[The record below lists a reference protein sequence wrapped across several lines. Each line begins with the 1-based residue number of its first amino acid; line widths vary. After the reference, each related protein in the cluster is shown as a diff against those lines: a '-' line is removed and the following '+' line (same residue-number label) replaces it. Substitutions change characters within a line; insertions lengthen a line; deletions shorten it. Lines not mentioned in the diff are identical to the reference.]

1 MPSYALAEL
10 SKQIEL
16 HPTDHFGKFYLYA
29 TLLNTITVRKT
40 NFLKGMPVY
49 KDHSACGLVAA
60 GTQSFVGFLQ
70 GRGHTDTG
78 TPINIGTINDQF
90 SEKVSQYQSQYE
102 DIEPSFVRSVQN
114 IFLAFA
120 RKGQLSDLIF
130 IIDKM
135 HAHLN
140 TYPMA
145 QKQYNK
151 SIHDGISFGTRK
163 ANVDSLLTAARD
175 VTTHAQNS
183 VDNATYGFG
192 TIIAAMLAIQL
203 TMALGGIFLTL
214 VMLGIGACATFYF
227 LQSAVTSFE
236 RIAGA
241 ASRCEN
247 LFNEMIKDQIE
258 ETYAPNN
265 LNFIIKG
272 VLAPIAYAGVTVQE
286 QTASTDDEARSAA
299 KVRKELDSEYASA
312 EERSSLLYTLT

>member
-1 MPSYALAEL
+1 MSSYALAEL

-16 HPTDHFGKFYLYA
+16 QPTDHFGKFYLYA
-29 TLLNTITVRKT
+29 TLLNTITVRKK
-40 NFLKGMPVY
+40 NFLEGMPVY
-49 KDHSACGLVAA
+49 KDHSMRGFAAA
-60 GTQSFVGFLQ
+60 GTKTVVSLLQ
-70 GRGHTDTG
+70 GHRHTDTG
-78 TPINIGTINDQF
+78 TPIKIGSINDQF
-90 SEKVSQYQSQYE
+90 AEKVSQYQSQYE

-140 TYPMA
+140 TSPMA
-145 QKQYNK
+145 EPQYNG

-163 ANVDSLLTAARD
+163 ENVGSLLTAARQ

-183 VDNATYGFG
+183 VDNAKYGFG

-214 VMLGIGACATFYF
+214 AMLGIGACAAFYF

-241 ASRCEN
+241 ASHCEN
-247 LFNEMIKDQIE
+247 LFEDMIKKQEDEI
-258 ETYAPNN
+258 YAPNN

-272 VLAPIAYAGVTVQE
+272 VLAPIAYAGVTVHE

-299 KVRKELDSEYASA
+299 KVRKQLDSEYASA
-312 EERSSLLYTLT
+312 EQLYTLT

>member
-16 HPTDHFGKFYLYA
+16 QKTDHFGKFYLYA
-29 TLLNTITVRKT
+29 TLLNTITVRKKK
-40 NFLKGMPVY
+40 FLDGMPVY
-49 KDHSACGLVAA
+49 LDHSIYGLAEA
-60 GTQSFVGFLQ
+60 GFKQTVGVLS
-70 GRGHTDTG
+70 GHTDTD
-78 TPINIGTINDQF
+78 TSKKINIGTIDAQF

-145 QKQYNK
+145 EKPYNK

-163 ANVDSLLTAARD
+163 ANVNRLLTVARD

-214 VMLGIGACATFYF
+214 VMLGIGACAAFYF

-241 ASRCEN
+241 ASHCEN
-247 LFNEMIKDQIE
+247 LFEDMIKKQEDKI
-258 ETYAPNN
+258 YAPNN

-272 VLAPIAYAGVTVQE
+272 VLAPIAYAGVTVHE

-299 KVRKELDSEYASA
+299 KVRKQLDSEYASA
-312 EERSSLLYTLT
+312 EQLYTLT